1 MSPKKAAE
9 KTNNLLPTPSVD
21 SLLQQDPDDISW
33 LEIECLD
40 SADDS
45 QRVWDHVRVAKQEEL
60 ELGATA
66 AKVIESYHSNPAERA
81 EFFAIRQALVDG
93 WKPEG
98 GLELML
104 IDTLACDFY
113 MHRFWLQL
121 HVERVS
127 TRAAIQ
133 KSDLE
138 KRGEWRQPYS
148 YEAEA
153 TIRAAEMAESFHR
166 SAMRTLRS
174 LRDLRRYV
182 PAVSIR
188 NAGQVNISEKQVNL
202 TAPQTVEP

>member
-1 MSPKKAAE
+1 MSSKKAAK
-9 KTNNLLPTPSVD
+9 KTNNLVPTTPSVD
-21 SLLQQDPDDISW
+21 SLLQQDPKDISW
-33 LEIECLD
+33 LDIECLD

-45 QRVWDHVRVAKQEEL
+45 QRVWDHVKEAKREDL
-60 ELGATA
+60 ELGNA
-66 AKVIESYHSNPAERA
+66 ASKVIDSYHSNPSERG

-113 MHRFWLQL
+113 MHRYWLRL
-121 HVERVS
+121 HVERTT

-153 TIRAAEMAESFHR
+153 TIRAAEMADRFHR
-166 SAMRTLRS
+166 SAMRTIRT
-174 LRDLRRYV
+174 LRDLRRYA
-182 PAVSIR
+182 PTVSIQ
-188 NAGQVNISEKQVNL
+188 NAGQVNIADKQVNL
-202 TAPQTVEP
+202 GQAAP